1 MNRLATLVLPLL
13 ALAACASPQ
22 SVVVTGKTR
31 PPISPDQVAVLS
43 QPPPQFEDV
52 AILHASGKSVNPGSQ
67 AAFDTVVLRLKQQA
81 AQLGANAVI
90 LEGFSDRQTASIGT
104 GVGST
109 SYGSHSAVGV
119 GVGGGFGIY
128 SKTGQG
134 RAIFIPPG
142 APQPLMAPWSMP
154 PPPPAPAPAP
164 GTAPAPAPVPAAP
177 AAAPAPATT
186 PPPPPQ

>member
-1 MNRLATLVLPLL
+1 MSRRSSLLLSVL
-13 ALAACASPQ
+13 ALTACAAPQ
-22 SVVVTGKTR
+22 SVVVTGQAR
-31 PPISPDQVAVLS
+31 PPISPDQVAILS

-52 AILHASGKSVNPGSQ
+52 AILHASGKSVNPASQ
-67 AAFDTVVLRLKQQA
+67 TAFDTVVQRLKQQA

-109 SYGSHSAVGV
+109 SYGAHSAVGV

-134 RAIFIPPG
+134 RAIYIPPG
-142 APQPLMAPWSMP
+142 APQPLMAPPPMP
-154 PPPPAPAPAP
+154 PARGPAPAPAP
-164 GTAPAPAPVPAAP
+164 APAPTQQP
-177 AAAPAPATT
+177 T
-186 PPPPPQ
+186 PPPSSPP

>member
-1 MNRLATLVLPLL
+1 MTPRLLLLPVCVVLGAT
-13 ALAACASPQ
+13 ACAAPQ

-31 PPISPDQVAVLS
+31 PPISPDQVVVLS

-67 AAFDTVVLRLKQQA
+67 AAFDKVVLRLRQEA
-81 AQLGANAVI
+81 AQVGANAII
-90 LEGFSDRQTASIGT
+90 LEGFSDRQTATIGT

-128 SKTGQG
+128 AKTGQG
-134 RAIFIPPG
+134 RAIYIPPD
-142 APQPLMAPWSMP
+142 APQPLMAPSMMPGAQP
-154 PPPPAPAPAP
+154 PPAGAPPAPAPDAP
-164 GTAPAPAPVPAAP
+164 PAPS
-177 AAAPAPATT
+177 
-186 PPPPPQ
+186 PPQ

>member
-1 MNRLATLVLPLL
+1 MMRASTLLL
-13 ALAACASPQ
+13 SAWLLAACASPQ
-22 SVVVTGKTR
+22 SVVVTGKAR
-31 PPISPDQVAVLS
+31 PPITPDQVAILS
-43 QPPPQFEDV
+43 LPPPQFEDV

-67 AAFDTVVLRLKQQA
+67 AAFDTVVQRLKQQA

-90 LEGFSDRQTASIGT
+90 LEGFSDRQTATIGT

-134 RAIFIPPG
+134 RAIYIPPG
-142 APQPLMAPWSMP
+142 APQPLMLPPPMPAPP
-154 PPPPAPAPAP
+154 QPPPPAQPP
-164 GTAPAPAPVPAAP
+164 PVPAPPP
-177 AAAPAPATT
+177 AAAP
-186 PPPPPQ
+186 PQ